1 MAVMNIGMGLGNW
14 NIESAS
20 TSMKASPIS
29 LIKIYENENQE
40 NQRKTRTRIK
50 SGSEKFTV
58 MIIVCESEWDERD
71 DKGRERVCRRRW
83 KDRRESFDSG
93 EFVVGL

>member
-1 MAVMNIGMGLGNW
+1 
-14 NIESAS
+14 
-20 TSMKASPIS
+20 
-29 LIKIYENENQE
+29 
-40 NQRKTRTRIK
+40 
-50 SGSEKFTV
+50 